1 MSAKASATLAAAT
14 TGILVGA
21 AMVSTRAVSEEASP
35 ATLAFLRYSIGMGV
49 LVAPVWLGTR
59 PRFARRD
66 AFAIGLLGIFQF
78 AVLIVLLNHA
88 LAILPAATCALVF
101 STMPLFTMT
110 LAVASRSEAFSL
122 HKLLGLVIALAGVSV
137 LLRVP
142 PAHAGSVDIGALCAL
157 IGATL
162 IGAVCSLLYRP
173 LLRRYPA
180 LPTSALAMSA
190 AVVFLVGLC
199 WVTAQPLVPNLSMT
213 QWGNVGFIGL
223 SSGVGY
229 FCWLWA
235 LSRLDAS
242 RVVAF
247 QALGPVTAAVM
258 EVVVTRQWPSSTL
271 VAAVA
276 LVVSG
281 LLVSQWRK
289 PERKIARA
297 LADS

>member
-1 MSAKASATLAAAT
+1 MSARAAATLAAAT

-21 AMVSTRAVSEEASP
+21 AMVSTRAVSPEASP
-35 ATLAFLRYSIGMGV
+35 ATLAFLRYFIGMGV
-49 LVAPVWLGTR
+49 LAAPVWLGTR

-66 AFAIGLLGIFQF
+66 AFAISLLGIFQF

-122 HKLLGLVIALAGVSV
+122 HKLFGFLIALTGVAI
-137 LLRVP
+137 LFGVP
-142 PAHAGSVDIGALCAL
+142 SAHPGSRNTGALSAL
-157 IGATL
+157 LSATL

-173 LLRRYPA
+173 LLKRYPA

-199 WVTAQPLVPNLSMT
+199 WITAQPLVPTLSMT

-242 RVVAF
+242 RVVGF
-247 QALGPVTAAVM
+247 QALGPVTAAVI

-271 VAAVA
+271 VVAVA

-281 LLVSQWRK
+281 LFVSQRRK
-289 PERKIARA
+289 PKRPRE
-297 LADS
+297 D

>member
-21 AMVSTRAVSEEASP
+21 AMVSTRAVSDEASP
-35 ATLAFLRYSIGMGV
+35 ATLAFLRYFIGMGV
-49 LVAPVWLGTR
+49 LAAPVWLGAR
-59 PRFARRD
+59 PRFAWRD
-66 AFAIGLLGIFQF
+66 AFAISLLGIFQF

-122 HKLLGLVIALAGVSV
+122 HKLFGLLIALAGVAV
-137 LLRVP
+137 LLRASF
-142 PAHAGSVDIGALCAL
+142 AHPGSVDMGALSAL

-162 IGAVCSLLYRP
+162 IGAVCSLLYR
-173 LLRRYPA
+173 LLLKRYPA

-199 WVTAQPLVPNLSMT
+199 WITARPLMPTLSMT
-213 QWGNVGFIGL
+213 QWENVGFIGL

-235 LSRLDAS
+235 LTRLDAS

-247 QALGPVTAAVM
+247 QALGPVTAAVV
-258 EVVVTRQWPSSTL
+258 EVVVTRQWPTSTL
-271 VAAVA
+271 VIAVA

-289 PERKIARA
+289 PEREIEHSV
-297 LADS
+297 ADA

>member
-1 MSAKASATLAAAT
+1 VSIKASATVAAAT

-21 AMVSTRAVSEEASP
+21 AMVSTRAVSHDASP
-35 ATLAFLRYSIGMGV
+35 ATLAFLRYFIGMGV
-49 LVAPVWLGTR
+49 LAVPVWLGAR

-66 AFAIGLLGIFQF
+66 VLAISVLGIFQF

-110 LAVASRSEAFSL
+110 FAVASRSEAFSL
-122 HKLLGLVIALAGVSV
+122 HKLFGLLIALAGVAV

-142 PAHAGSVDIGALCAL
+142 SAQPGSLDMGAISAL
-157 IGATL
+157 ISATL

-173 LLRRYPA
+173 LLKRYPA

-199 WVTAQPLVPNLSMT
+199 WMTAQPLMPTLSMT
-213 QWGNVGFIGL
+213 QWANVGFIGL

-235 LSRLDAS
+235 LSKLDAS

-247 QALGPVTAAVM
+247 QALGPVTAAVI
-258 EVVVTRQWPSSTL
+258 EVVVTRRLPTPNL
-271 VAAVA
+271 VLAVA
-276 LVVSG
+276 LVVGG
-281 LLVSQWRK
+281 LFVSQRRK
-289 PERKIARA
+289 PKREISPSVVRP
-297 LADS
+297 